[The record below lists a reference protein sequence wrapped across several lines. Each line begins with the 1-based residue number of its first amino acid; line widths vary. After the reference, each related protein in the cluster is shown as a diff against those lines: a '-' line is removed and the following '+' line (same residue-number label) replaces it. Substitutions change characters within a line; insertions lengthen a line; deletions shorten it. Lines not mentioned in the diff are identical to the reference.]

1 MKRLLFALALALSFN
16 LPTATPATAA
26 PNPLTCEGYP
36 EPRVFLESQ
45 AWWNLDNIQIPQNVG
60 HHIHVG
66 MCTPVDG
73 QVVTGSSIHFDV
85 RVILHDQVGSVTS
98 VRYSDWDSVKQ
109 TKSVNFSDN
118 DTAYWTTFDI
128 PIGSWATG
136 RHEIRW
142 TANVPDEQPN
152 VSGSQ
157 RMFNS
162 TGWQLCVRA
171 CSPNVGGNN
180 RAANWTEAR
189 GWYDDRPNG
198 LAHEYANARFRSAV
212 PLNAVSGTWTFSF
225 EARDGSGGQPTK
237 FWGVYVDPDM
247 HNGIAGPT
255 NIFPNGVR
263 PTGTS
268 ASGLRTTSID
278 TTKLANGAHRLVI
291 ISSDGKNA
299 GVQLI
304 TFKVNNGGSIP
315 TPTPTNSPTPTPT
328 STVVPTATPTIAPTN
343 TPTPTATPTPNP
355 TPTATPIATPNPTP
369 TPTIAPTPSP
379 TATATPQ
386 PTKTPRPSCWPPK
399 SKKCR

>member
-1 MKRLLFALALALSFN
+1 MKRLLLAIVLAASAY
-16 LPTATPATAA
+16 LPLATSTAPTVAA
-26 PNPLTCEGYP
+26 ANPLTCEGYP

-45 AWWNLDNIQIPQNVG
+45 AWWNKEGIQIPNAVG

-85 RVILHDQVGSVTS
+85 RVLLHDQVGSVTS

-109 TKSVNFSDN
+109 TIPVNFSQN
-118 DTAYWTTFDI
+118 DTPYWVGFDI
-128 PIGSWATG
+128 PIGSWETG

-142 TANVPDEQPN
+142 TANVPDEQPD
-152 VSGSQ
+152 VDGAQ

-180 RAANWTEAR
+180 RASNWTEAR
-189 GWYDDRPNG
+189 GWYQD
-198 LAHEYANARFRSAV
+198 HEYHNARFRSAV
-212 PLNAVSGTWTFSF
+212 PTRPVSGTWTFSF

-247 HNGIAGPT
+247 HHGVVGPT
-255 NIFPNGVR
+255 NVFPNGVR

-268 ASGLRTTSID
+268 ASGTRTTSID
-278 TTKLANGAHRLVI
+278 TTKLSNGTHRLVI
-291 ISSDGKNA
+291 VSSDGLNA

-304 TFKVNNGGSIP
+304 TFVVDNGGG
-315 TPTPTNSPTPTPT
+315 TPTPTPT
-328 STVVPTATPTIAPTN
+328 STPTATPTPTIAPTATPTIAPTATPTPEPTVAPTPQPTPQPTPEPTVAP
-343 TPTPTATPTPNP
+343 TPTPTVAPTPTPNP
-355 TPTATPIATPNPTP
+355 TPASTC
-369 TPTIAPTPSP
+369 
-379 TATATPQ
+379 
-386 PTKTPRPSCWPPK
+386 RPPK
-399 SKKCR
+399 AKRCR